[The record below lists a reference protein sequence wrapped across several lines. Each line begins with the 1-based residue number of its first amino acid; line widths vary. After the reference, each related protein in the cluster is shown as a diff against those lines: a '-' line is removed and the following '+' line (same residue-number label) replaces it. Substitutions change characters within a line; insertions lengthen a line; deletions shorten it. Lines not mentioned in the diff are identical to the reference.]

1 MKGNLSSN
9 QLFSKKLAKHVS
21 MKQHDL
27 SSFDAFTSVVFFV
40 LCLPLHLLLTVILQ
54 SSR

>member
-9 QLFSKKLAKHVS
+9 QLCSKKLAKPVS
-21 MKQHDL
+21 MKQYDV

-40 LCLPLHLLLTVILQ
+40 LGLPLHVLLTVILQ
-54 SSR
+54 SSC